1 MKGIK
6 TENIS
11 VPYKEEESLES
22 IFSKADDLLMRD
34 KKKPLRMVL
43 LDVVNAEARLLV
55 SFIYEK

>member
-11 VPYKEEESLES
+11 VPYKEEESLET

-43 LDVVNAEARLLV
+43 LEVVNAKAKFLV